1 MYTFSEC
8 PNIAVW
14 LVVPCRMPGFDDR
27 PRESP
32 PDPAPGS
39 WSTGSA
45 GATGPGRLKT
55 LASSMMWPRI
65 GGRTGSRIGG
75 RVGDRVGHPATA
87 THPAHSR
94 CSDTRRASPG
104 APRQICGGPG
114 GASPSSQVAST
125 NINPCGPLPHSS
137 HYLPFPAFSILL
149 IGIAP
154 PPASIR
160 RGRCCASGAFRQCG
174 RADECAFPAGN
185 GRKGS
190 AARRLKHSRKES

>member
-1 MYTFSEC
+1 VYTFSEC

-87 THPAHSR
+87 TQPAHSR
-94 CSDTRRASPG
+94 CSDTPAGLARGTPTNMRGSRG
-104 APRQICGGPG
+104 CVTFITGRLDEHQSLW
-114 GASPSSQVAST
+114 SPSPFFSLST
-125 NINPCGPLPHSS
+125 IPGVLHSINRHRTPARLYSSRPLLREWGLSPVWPGRRVRLSGRQW
-137 HYLPFPAFSILL
+137 PKGF
-149 IGIAP
+149 
-154 PPASIR
+154 R
-160 RGRCCASGAFRQCG
+160 RGG
-174 RADECAFPAGN
+174 
-185 GRKGS
+185 
-190 AARRLKHSRKES
+190 